1 LSLKIFPN
9 FNAAT
14 NFSMPKIIQKKGRF
28 VKFGN
33 NKINKKARRI
43 SPPHSEIFRS
53 ICAIQNGLTPP
64 APAATRP
71 LLGFLAIKAD

>member
-14 NFSMPKIIQKKGRF
+14 NFSMPKIIQKKGHF

-43 SPPHSEIFRS
+43 SPLH
-53 ICAIQNGLTPP
+53 
-64 APAATRP
+64 APV
-71 LLGFLAIKAD
+71 I